1 MEKYTK
7 KIMKYVETEVD
18 VFMANDGKQ
27 FGTEQECLDY
37 EAQLEER
44 EKRRTQ
50 LLIPELNGVL
60 PAATNLG
67 YCEDDDFSWY
77 RLNSEDDF
85 EFLNEYYEDDLNEPG
100 SYPEIICVQE
110 QYDHDENLSY
120 LLTDIISDLNRFLG
134 RFGYQA
140 VEK

>member
-37 EAQLEER
+37 EAQLGER

-50 LLIPELNGVL
+50 LLMPELNGIAPLSVDL
-60 PAATNLG
+60 YDIG
-67 YCEDDDFSWY
+67 DDTYRWY
-77 RLNSEDDF
+77 RVSSEDDF
-85 EFLNEYYEDDLNEPG
+85 EFLNEYYEGALTEPG

-110 QYDHDENLSY
+110 HVDDYY
-120 LLTDIISDLNRFLG
+120 TFLLTDLISEINKFLDL
-134 RFGYQA
+134 FGYKA